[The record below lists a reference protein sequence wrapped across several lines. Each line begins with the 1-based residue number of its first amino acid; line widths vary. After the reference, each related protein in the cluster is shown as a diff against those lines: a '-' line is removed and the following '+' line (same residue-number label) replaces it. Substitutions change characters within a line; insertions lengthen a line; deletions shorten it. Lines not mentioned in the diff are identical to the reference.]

1 MSVITD
7 PDYMPS
13 FSEPTPSSITDEA
26 RAFVANFYRISDM
39 QVEDE
44 QWAEFFTGDA
54 QVIMGE
60 DSGRGHCEIK
70 ELRRRM
76 WINILA
82 RKHQVL
88 KVFTG
93 AFSENSGTEGEFE
106 YDMMLLGRVQRT
118 SQDSKTTIQI
128 PWASHMVLKKGP
140 GREASQWKLAHYRV
154 WL

>member
-1 MSVITD
+1 MLGKCPRLIEVI
-7 PDYMPS
+7 
-13 FSEPTPSSITDEA
+13 
-26 RAFVANFYRISDM
+26 
-39 QVEDE
+39 
-44 QWAEFFTGDA
+44 
-54 QVIMGE
+54 
-60 DSGRGHCEIK
+60 EIK

-76 WINILA
+76 WINVLA
-82 RKHQVL
+82 RKHQVF

-140 GREASQWKLAHYRV
+140 GREASQWKLARYRV